1 MFKNFSKVVR
11 FTFHNQTSKAYK
23 IFTITVSLLLLIAP
37 SVFMLISSVVKS
49 DDDTTIEACGAKTVY
64 YVNEVSDNEAAMEQ
78 LNLLHEENYDDI
90 RYVSANSVP
99 DACEAA
105 GEDSLVLLFKEETSS
120 VSVSIIIPE
129 KSNIEN
135 NKAEHYFEF
144 VDRYEQ
150 YFLILVSGID
160 FYSLNKLSLPNDYE
174 TYDETG
180 YVEGYTLSSQ
190 IEKNDEKATDEV
202 LEIFRFAMP
211 YVSLMLLYFMIL
223 MYGNTIT
230 MNMIMEKESKL
241 MDTML
246 ITLKPEALIFGKLL
260 ACILAGLLQLLSWVL
275 SISVGMFIGTKITKQ
290 LFPDSHLGIV
300 IFFDA
305 IKELNIFR
313 PVNVVLAV
321 LFIIFGFVMYSS
333 IAAIAGALS
342 NSKEDAGNKTTIFV
356 LPLIISFF
364 ALFGLGGLEGRAP
377 AVLKFIP
384 FTAALIMPA
393 DLSLGQAGPVEG
405 IISFLIMIIFTLIF
419 VAIAGRIYKMTS
431 LFKGNKIN
439 SKDVLSNLFDTSGF

>member
-1 MFKNFSKVVR
+1 MFRNFSKVVR

-23 IFTITVSLLLLIAP
+23 IFTIIVSLLLLIVP
-37 SVFMLISSVVKS
+37 SVIMLISCAAKS
-49 DDDTTIEACGAKTVY
+49 DDEDKAIDACGAKTIY
-64 YVNEVSDNEAAMEQ
+64 YVNEVSDNEIAMEQ

-90 RYVSANSVP
+90 RYVSAKSAE
-99 DACEAA
+99 DACEDS
-105 GEDSLVLLFKEETSS
+105 GEDSLVLLFEENTSS
-120 VSVSIIIPE
+120 VNVSIIIPE
-129 KSNIEN
+129 KSNIDNEDAKN
-135 NKAEHYFEF
+135 YFEF
-144 VDRYEQ
+144 VDKYEQ

-160 FYSLNKLSLPNDYE
+160 FYSLNKLSLPNEYE

-180 YVEGYTLSSQ
+180 YMDGYSLSSQ
-190 IEKNDEKATDEV
+190 VEKNDEKATDEV

-211 YVSLMLLYFMIL
+211 YISLMLLYFMIL

-246 ITLKPEALIFGKLL
+246 ITLKPESLIFGKLL
-260 ACILAGLLQLLSWVL
+260 GCILAGLLQLMSWVL
-275 SISVGMFIGTKITKQ
+275 SISLGMFIGTKITKQ

-300 IFFDA
+300 LFFDA
-305 IKELNIFR
+305 MKELNIFR
-313 PVNVVLAV
+313 PVNVILAV

-393 DLSLGQAGPVEG
+393 DLSLGQAGLAEG
-405 IISFLIMIIFTLIF
+405 IISFIIMIIFTLVF
-419 VAIAGRIYKMTS
+419 VTIAGRIYKMTS
-431 LFKGNKIN
+431 LFKGNRIN
-439 SKDVLSNLFDTSGF
+439 SKDVLGNLLGKG